1 MASTSEIIKE
11 NSSSE
16 KRQDYLPWDD
26 YFLAVA
32 FLSAMRSKDP
42 STQASISLKKNF
54 EIFF

>member
-54 EIFF
+54 EFFF